1 MIPADGETG
10 SQIMGYKGWQ
20 GKSRVGFP
28 ASPGLLCIAKN
39 SAGKTKPTKKK
50 NPKGWVRGQSGFKP
64 TSTKGTPKA
73 VSTPSPWKL
82 SLSTPSQLERDVLV
96 GKWALQ
102 LQIICQALDRATSY
116 LTEVLFRLL
125 KIGTAHQALL
135 PFLKSP
141 CGDLDL
147 SSALSW

>member
-1 MIPADGETG
+1 M
-10 SQIMGYKGWQ
+10 
-20 GKSRVGFP
+20 
-28 ASPGLLCIAKN
+28 AKQEVR
-39 SAGKTKPTKKK
+39 SWAIKAGKARAEWVSLPLQGCSALPRILQEKQNQQKKT
-50 NPKGWVRGQSGFKP
+50 PKGWVGGQSGFKP

-96 GKWALQ
+96 GEWALQ

-147 SSALSW
+147 SSTLSW